1 MDYEKVYSYCKMA
14 QDEAGIMRARFKE
27 LSFQVSH
34 FNPRIPR
41 NQMALELQQALSAHS
56 KVTELMDRIASEIAE
71 E

>member
-34 FNPRIPR
+34 FNPPIPR
-41 NQMALELQQALSAHS
+41 DRMAVELQQALSAHS
-56 KVTELMDRIASEIAE
+56 KITELMDKIASEIAGK
-71 E
+71 